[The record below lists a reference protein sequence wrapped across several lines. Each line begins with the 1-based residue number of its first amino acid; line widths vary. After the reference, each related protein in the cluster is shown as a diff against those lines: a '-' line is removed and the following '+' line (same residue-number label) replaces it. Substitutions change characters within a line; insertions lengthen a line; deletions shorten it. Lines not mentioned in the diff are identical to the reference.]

1 VLPVQRAGEINL
13 NAGDDAPLRQNARPA
28 CPNAAGFKLTRAPHA
43 RIPNNHNGTAAPAGS
58 SPRAFRVG
66 ATHALRCAD
75 SNHHGSDRLINLR
88 KIDANRIEHL
98 SGVRRADERET
109 DTSKVG
115 SAVGS
120 IAP

>member
-1 VLPVQRAGEINL
+1 
-13 NAGDDAPLRQNARPA
+13 
-28 CPNAAGFKLTRAPHA
+28 
-43 RIPNNHNGTAAPAGS
+43 
-58 SPRAFRVG
+58 
-66 ATHALRCAD
+66 LRCAD
-75 SNHHGSDRLINLR
+75 SNHHGSDRLIDLR